1 MLEFYHYARK
11 GGTLHEILLGLWMNS
26 YWVNQE
32 KWVYGTTGLYCTQG
46 KLHCITAQHAIQQY
60 WRNQF
65 MMAFIIFFGGGG
77 GCTMNYTLTGSSP
90 PYPLVYGT
98 SWHQLLSESLGLHI
112 YKVKR
117 VILNIEEVSCI
128 CLQGNAKLLL
138 GVYVR

>member
-26 YWVNQE
+26 CWVNQE

-65 MMAFIIFFGGGG
+65 MMAFIIIFFGGVALWIILWLALVLLILW
-77 GCTMNYTLTGSSP
+77 CTEHLGINCFQRVLDCTSIRSKGLFKHRGSELHLFTG
-90 PYPLVYGT
+90 
-98 SWHQLLSESLGLHI
+98 
-112 YKVKR
+112 
-117 VILNIEEVSCI
+117 
-128 CLQGNAKLLL
+128 
-138 GVYVR
+138 

>member
-1 MLEFYHYARK
+1 
-11 GGTLHEILLGLWMNS
+11 
-26 YWVNQE
+26 
-32 KWVYGTTGLYCTQG
+32 
-46 KLHCITAQHAIQQY
+46 
-60 WRNQF
+60 
-65 MMAFIIFFGGGG
+65 MMAFIIFFGGG

-90 PYPLVYGT
+90 PHPLVYGT

>member
-65 MMAFIIFFGGGG
+65 MMAFIIIFFFWGGALWIILWLALVLLILW
-77 GCTMNYTLTGSSP
+77 CTEHLGINCF
-90 PYPLVYGT
+90 
-98 SWHQLLSESLGLHI
+98 QSLGLHI